1 MDMVFRG
8 ITRKKCLKQL
18 LALLWLAALL
28 WFCIS
33 LVKAYKTIPQVNAV
47 PQTQLVPEFL
57 LKDYL
62 DETQVENEENNLG
75 TGVKKTL
82 IIVSHGRSG
91 SSLVGDIFNH
101 HPSVFYMYEPLQ
113 TVMRVFNSLNRNHI
127 NSAPSYWDL
136 AKEFLD
142 AVLRCKFNNQRF
154 LSDIEDFYRKK
165 HHPRVSQA
173 IASPPLCPH
182 KPSDLKWKPNLC
194 PPMTK
199 ESLASTCRKKYDL
212 TVLKVLISRIP
223 ENTIK
228 IVLNACTS
236 RDVDCKI
243 VFLVRDPRAVI
254 PSSKALGFFRD
265 AAGDIAMRG
274 TRLYSYWRCKETE
287 ENMEIIR
294 KLDDSLRKRIK
305 LQRYED
311 LALNPLK
318 ALTGL
323 YQFAGLSELESIK
336 TWLNETTRKTRGD
349 CNEMDGE
356 QATCTKDDAWV
367 AANRWRWK
375 VHPQEISIV
384 EKYCK
389 ETMRLMGYTPVDM
402 SSELLSNQSI
412 PLFSQDYEAK
422 QWFLH

>member
-1 MDMVFRG
+1 M
-8 ITRKKCLKQL
+8 
-18 LALLWLAALL
+18 
-28 WFCIS
+28 
-33 LVKAYKTIPQVNAV
+33 NAV
-47 PQTQLVPEFL
+47 SQTQPVPEFL

-62 DETQVENEENNLG
+62 DETQVENEENHLK

-113 TVMRVFNSLNRNHI
+113 TVIRVFDSLNRNHI
-127 NSAPSYWDL
+127 NSVPSYWDL

-154 LSDIEDFYRKK
+154 LSDIEDFYRKQR
-165 HHPRVSQA
+165 HPRVSQA
-173 IASPPLCPH
+173 IASPPLCPY

-199 ESLASTCRKKYDL
+199 ESLASTCRKEYDL

-228 IVLNACTS
+228 IILNACTS

-287 ENMEIIR
+287 ENLEIIR
-294 KLDDSLRKRIK
+294 KLDDSLRNRIK

-323 YQFAGLSELESIK
+323 YEFAGLSELESIK

-389 ETMRLMGYTPVDM
+389 EAMRLMGYTLVDM

>member
-1 MDMVFRG
+1 MIILRK
-8 ITRKKCLKQL
+8 IKKKCLKKFL
-18 LALLWLAALL
+18 VLLWIAALS

-33 LVKAYKTIPQVNAV
+33 LVTAPKTTLQVNAV
-47 PQTQLVPEFL
+47 SQTQLVPEFL
-57 LKDYL
+57 HKDYR
-62 DETQVENEENNLG
+62 DEIQVENEEKHLQKG
-75 TGVKKTL
+75 IKKTL

-113 TVMRVFNSLNRNHI
+113 TVMRVFGSLRRTDINSL
-127 NSAPSYWDL
+127 PSYWDL

-154 LSDIEDFYRKK
+154 LSDIEEFYRKQK
-165 HHPRVSQA
+165 HPRVSQA
-173 IASPPLCPH
+173 IASPPLCPYQ
-182 KPSDLKWKPNLC
+182 PSDLKWKPDLC

-199 ESLASTCRKKYDL
+199 ESLASTCKNNYDL

-228 IVLNACTS
+228 IILNACTS
-236 RDVDCKI
+236 RDVDCKV

-254 PSSKALGFFRD
+254 PSSKAFGFFRD
-265 AAGDIAMRG
+265 AAGDFSKRG
-274 TRLYSYWRCKETE
+274 TRLYSYWRCRQTE
-287 ENMEIIR
+287 ENLEIIR
-294 KLDDSLRKRIK
+294 KLHDSQRNRIK
-305 LQRYED
+305 IQRYED

-323 YQFAGLSELESIK
+323 YEFAGLSELESVK
-336 TWLNETTRKTRGD
+336 TWLSETTRKTRDD

-356 QATCTKDDAWV
+356 QATCTKDNAWV
-367 AANRWRWK
+367 ATNRWRWM
-375 VHPQEISIV
+375 VHPHEISII

-412 PLFSQDYEAK
+412 PLFSQDYETK
-422 QWFLH
+422 HWFLQDK

>member
-1 MDMVFRG
+1 MIILRR
-8 ITRKKCLKQL
+8 TRKKCLKKFLVL
-18 LALLWLAALL
+18 LSIAALS

-33 LVKAYKTIPQVNAV
+33 LVTAPKTMLQVNAV
-47 PQTQLVPEFL
+47 SQNQLVPEFL
-57 LKDYL
+57 HKDYR
-62 DETQVENEENNLG
+62 DEIQVENEEKHLQKG
-75 TGVKKTL
+75 IKKTL

-113 TVMRVFNSLNRNHI
+113 TVMRVFDSLKQSDI
-127 NSAPSYWDL
+127 NSVPSYWDL

-154 LSDIEDFYRKK
+154 LSDIEEFYRKQK
-165 HHPRVSQA
+165 HPRVSQA
-173 IASPPLCPH
+173 IASPPLCPYQ
-182 KPSDLKWKPNLC
+182 PSDLKWKPNLC

-199 ESLASTCRKKYDL
+199 ESMGSTCKDNYNL
-212 TVLKVLISRIP
+212 TVLKVVISRIP
-223 ENTIK
+223 ENSIK
-228 IVLNACTS
+228 IILNACTS

-254 PSSKALGFFRD
+254 PSSKSVGFYID
-265 AAGDIAMRG
+265 AVGDFSKRG
-274 TRLYSYWRCKETE
+274 TRLYSYWRCRETE
-287 ENMEIIR
+287 ENLEIIR
-294 KLDDSLRKRIK
+294 RLHHSLRNRIK
-305 LQRYED
+305 IERYED

-323 YQFAGLSELESIK
+323 YEFAGLSELESVK
-336 TWLNETTRKTRGD
+336 TWLSETTRKTRDD
-349 CNEMDGE
+349 CHEMDGE

-375 VHPQEISIV
+375 VHPHEISII
-384 EKYCK
+384 EQYCK
-389 ETMRLMGYTPVDM
+389 EAMRLIGYRQVDM

-422 QWFLH
+422 HWFLQDK

>member
-1 MDMVFRG
+1 MIIRRR
-8 ITRKKCLKQL
+8 TRKCLKL
-18 LALLWLAALL
+18 LLVLLWIAALS
-28 WFCIS
+28 WFYIS
-33 LVKAYKTIPQVNAV
+33 LVTGPKTMLKKRAV
-47 PQTQLVPEFL
+47 SKTHLVAEFL
-57 LKDYL
+57 HKDYH
-62 DETQVENEENNLG
+62 DKIQVKNEEKHLEK
-75 TGVKKTL
+75 GVKKTL

-113 TVMRVFNSLNRNHI
+113 TVMRVFNRLKRNDI
-127 NSAPSYWDL
+127 NSVPSYWDL

-142 AVLRCKFNNQRF
+142 AVLRCKFNNQQF
-154 LSDIEDFYRKK
+154 LSDIEDFYRKQN
-165 HHPRVSQA
+165 HPRVSQA
-173 IASPPLCPH
+173 IASPPLCPY

-199 ESLASTCRKKYDL
+199 ELLASTCWKNYDL

-223 ENTIK
+223 ENTIN
-228 IVLNACTS
+228 IILNACSS

-254 PSSKALGFFRD
+254 SSSKSVGFFRD
-265 AAGDIAMRG
+265 AVSDKAMRG

-287 ENMEIIR
+287 ENLEIIR
-294 KLDDSLRKRIK
+294 KLHNSLRNRIK

-311 LALNPLK
+311 LTSNPLK

-323 YQFAGLSELESIK
+323 YEFAGLSELESVK

-349 CNEMDGE
+349 CNETDGE

-375 VHPQEISIV
+375 VDSKEISV
-384 EKYCK
+384 TEKYCK

-412 PLFSQDYEAK
+412 PLFSPDYEAEH
-422 QWFLH
+422 WFLD